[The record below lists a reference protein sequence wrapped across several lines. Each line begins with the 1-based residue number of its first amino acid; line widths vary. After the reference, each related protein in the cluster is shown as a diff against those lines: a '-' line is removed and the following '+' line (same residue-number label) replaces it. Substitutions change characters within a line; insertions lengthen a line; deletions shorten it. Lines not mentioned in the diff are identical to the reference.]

1 MKIPIFVIPAFA
13 GMTSFYGCIICLRF
27 NFIFVINKNQK
38 NIMSEKLL
46 YEGKAKKIF
55 STDDADIVRVAY
67 KNDTTAFNGEK
78 FEQLEGKGQL
88 NNEITSFFFNY
99 LAEQGIESHFV
110 RKISDT
116 EQLVKRVEIVPLEV
130 VTRNIA
136 AGSLSKRLG
145 WEEGRKLP
153 EPIVEFYYKD
163 DDLGDPL
170 LADVHIQ
177 TLGLATDEELNELR
191 RRALAVNDSLLKLL
205 TPRGLLLVD
214 FKLEFGRDS
223 SGNFLLADEIS
234 PDTCRFW
241 DAETHEKMDKDRFR
255 RDLGGVTEAYAE
267 VFKRITANS

>member
-1 MKIPIFVIPAFA
+1 
-13 GMTSFYGCIICLRF
+13 
-27 NFIFVINKNQK
+27 
-38 NIMSEKLL
+38 MSETLL

-78 FEQLEGKGQL
+78 FEKLEGKGHL

-177 TLGLATDEELNELR
+177 TLGLASDEELNELR
-191 RRALAVNDSLLKLL
+191 RRALAVNGSLLKLL
-205 TPRGLLLVD
+205 TSSGLLLVD

-223 SGNFLLADEIS
+223 SGNLLLADEIS

-241 DAETHEKMDKDRFR
+241 DAKTHEKMDKDRFR
-255 RDLGGVTEAYAE
+255 LDLGGVTEAYAE

>member
-1 MKIPIFVIPAFA
+1 
-13 GMTSFYGCIICLRF
+13 
-27 NFIFVINKNQK
+27 
-38 NIMSEKLL
+38 MSGTLL
-46 YEGKAKKIF
+46 YEGKAKQIF
-55 STDDADIVRVAY
+55 SSDDPNIVRVAY

-78 FEQLEGKGQL
+78 FEKLEGKGQL
-88 NNEITSFFFNY
+88 NNEITTFFFKY
-99 LAEQGIESHFV
+99 LAEQGIASHFV

-130 VTRNIA
+130 VTRNFS

-163 DDLGDPL
+163 DELGDPL
-170 LADVHIQ
+170 LADVHIH

-191 RRALAVNDSLLKLL
+191 KRALEVNDCLLKLL
-205 TPRGLLLVD
+205 LPRGLLLVD

-223 SGNFLLADEIS
+223 SGNLLLADEIS

-241 DAETHEKMDKDRFR
+241 DAETHEKLDKDRFR
-255 RDLGGVTEAYAE
+255 CDLGGVTEAYAE
-267 VFKRITANS
+267 VLRRLNSS

>member
-1 MKIPIFVIPAFA
+1 
-13 GMTSFYGCIICLRF
+13 
-27 NFIFVINKNQK
+27 
-38 NIMSEKLL
+38 MSETLL

-55 STDDADIVRVAY
+55 STDDADIVRVTY

-110 RKISDT
+110 RKISDI

-223 SGNFLLADEIS
+223 SGNLLLADEIS

-241 DAETHEKMDKDRFR
+241 DAKTHEKMDKDRFR

>member
-1 MKIPIFVIPAFA
+1 
-13 GMTSFYGCIICLRF
+13 
-27 NFIFVINKNQK
+27 
-38 NIMSEKLL
+38 MSETLL

-55 STDDADIVRVAY
+55 SSDDPNIVRVAY

-78 FEQLEGKGQL
+78 FEKLEGKGQL
-88 NNEITSFFFNY
+88 NNEITTFFFNY
-99 LAEQGIESHFV
+99 LAEQGIASHFV

-130 VTRNIA
+130 VTRNFS
-136 AGSLSKRLG
+136 AGSLSKRFG

-163 DDLGDPL
+163 DKLGDPL
-170 LADVHIQ
+170 LADVHIH

-191 RRALAVNDSLLKLL
+191 KRALEVNDCLLKLL
-205 TPRGLLLVD
+205 LPRGLLLVD
-214 FKLEFGRDS
+214 FKLEFGHDS
-223 SGNFLLADEIS
+223 SGNLLLADEIS

-241 DAETHEKMDKDRFR
+241 DAETREKLDKDRFR

-267 VFKRITANS
+267 VLRRLNSS

>member
-1 MKIPIFVIPAFA
+1 M
-13 GMTSFYGCIICLRF
+13 
-27 NFIFVINKNQK
+27 
-38 NIMSEKLL
+38 MSEKLL

-88 NNEITSFFFNY
+88 NNEITSFFFDY

-177 TLGLATDEELNELR
+177 TLGLVIDEELNELR

-223 SGNFLLADEIS
+223 SGNFMLADEIS

-241 DAETHEKMDKDRFR
+241 DAETHKKMDKDRFR
-255 RDLGGVTEAYAE
+255 RGLGGVTEAYAE

>member
-1 MKIPIFVIPAFA
+1 MFVIPAKA

-223 SGNFLLADEIS
+223 SGNYLLADEIS

>member
-1 MKIPIFVIPAFA
+1 MLLEANKK
-13 GMTSFYGCIICLRF
+13 SIIT
-27 NFIFVINKNQK
+27 
-38 NIMSEKLL
+38 MSETLL
-46 YEGKAKKIF
+46 YEGKAKKLF
-55 STDDADIVRVAY
+55 STEEADIVRIAY

-78 FEQLEGKGQL
+78 FEKLEGKGQL

-99 LAEQGIESHFV
+99 LTEQGISSHFV

-116 EQLVKRVEIVPLEV
+116 EQLVRRVKIVPLEV

-145 WEEGRKLP
+145 WEEGLKLP

-163 DDLGDPL
+163 DNLGDPL
-170 LADVHIQ
+170 LADVHIH

-191 RRALAVNDSLLKLL
+191 KRALAVNDCFLKLL
-205 TPRGLLLVD
+205 APRGLLLVD

-223 SGNFLLADEIS
+223 SGNLLLADEIS

-241 DAETHEKMDKDRFR
+241 DAETLEKLDKDRFR
-255 RDLGGVTEAYAE
+255 RDLGGVTDAYAE
-267 VFKRITANS
+267 VLRRLKSN

>member
-1 MKIPIFVIPAFA
+1 
-13 GMTSFYGCIICLRF
+13 
-27 NFIFVINKNQK
+27 
-38 NIMSEKLL
+38 MSETLL

-55 STDDADIVRVAY
+55 STDDADIVRVTY

-110 RKISDT
+110 RKISDI

-136 AGSLSKRLG
+136 AGSLSKRLA

-170 LADVHIQ
+170 LADAHIQ
-177 TLGLATDEELNELR
+177 TLGLASDEELNELR

-223 SGNFLLADEIS
+223 SGNLLLADEIS

-241 DAETHEKMDKDRFR
+241 DAKTHEKMDKDRFR

>member
-88 NNEITSFFFNY
+88 NNEITSFFFDY

-223 SGNFLLADEIS
+223 SGNYLLADEIS

>member
-1 MKIPIFVIPAFA
+1 
-13 GMTSFYGCIICLRF
+13 
-27 NFIFVINKNQK
+27 
-38 NIMSEKLL
+38 MSETLL

-55 STDDADIVRVAY
+55 SSDDPNIVRVAY

-78 FEQLEGKGQL
+78 FEKLEGKGHL
-88 NNEITSFFFNY
+88 NNEITTFFFKY
-99 LAEQGIESHFV
+99 LAEQGIVSHFV

-130 VTRNIA
+130 VTRNFS

-163 DDLGDPL
+163 DELGDPL
-170 LADVHIQ
+170 LADVHIH

-191 RRALAVNDSLLKLL
+191 KRALEVNDCLLKLL
-205 TPRGLLLVD
+205 LPRGLLLVD

-223 SGNFLLADEIS
+223 SGNLLLADEIS

-241 DAETHEKMDKDRFR
+241 DAETREKLDKDRFR

-267 VFKRITANS
+267 VLRRLNSS